1 MPCAFD
7 EERPFQFEDL
17 NSGCQ
22 FVVPDAKL
30 ITVDGK
36 SWCPYHFPMTN
47 KNGEPTQ
54 KASWDNDKLET
65 FQKEIRHRYDYALKQ
80 KSTLDLTGVIFP
92 SKQNFSNI
100 SFPSVSFAKA
110 TFSEGASFHGT
121 TFSGEAEFGE
131 ATFRGFTG
139 FHGVKFLQDAGFDR
153 VTFSRVGRFG
163 KATFNGSAMFRR
175 ATFNK
180 SISFEEAVFIRTA
193 AFEGATF
200 SEAAEFNNATFQG
213 NARFKKAT
221 FRRGGQFGRSTFKRD
236 ARFER
241 ASFDGISL
249 FEAATFNG
257 NAEFEGAVFSGPAE
271 FENVRFCKSAS
282 FGASSPY
289 AENDNPKASSF
300 GLVNFS
306 NATFGGEA
314 KFENRQFLK
323 SASFDACIFTKAPIF
338 HSCKLPQGTT
348 FSPRTNFKDVTSK
361 DAVQAYRTLKLAMET
376 VRARQEESMFYALE
390 QQARRNHPDTPPS
403 EQLISHIYEWTA
415 DFGESFVRPLGW
427 LLLIT
432 ELFVFLYAITM
443 TTYFP
448 QGTPGYDGA
457 SFRFAIEQIVRP
469 FGAWT
474 SSSGTAMG
482 TVFPQPAGLP
492 FSLKLLSTFQSLAN
506 VSFLGLSFFA
516 VRRKFKLS

>member
-1 MPCAFD
+1 MPCAFVD
-7 EERPFQFEDL
+7 ERPFQFEDL
-17 NSGCQ
+17 NSRCQ
-22 FVVPDAKL
+22 FVVPDANL
-30 ITVDGK
+30 IAVDGQ

-54 KASWDNDKLET
+54 KALWDNDKLEA
-65 FQKEIRHRYDYALKQ
+65 FQQEILHRHVYALEQ
-80 KSTLDLTGVIFP
+80 NSTLDLTGVVFP

-100 SFPSVSFAKA
+100 TFPSVSFAKA
-110 TFSEGASFHGT
+110 MFSGGASFRGA
-121 TFSGEAEFGE
+121 TFGGEAEFGE
-131 ATFRGFTG
+131 ATFSRTTG
-139 FHGVKFLQDAGFDR
+139 FQEAIFSQNAGFDG
-153 VTFSRVGRFG
+153 VTFSGGVRFV
-163 KATFNGSAMFRR
+163 KATFKGGAMFRR
-175 ATFNK
+175 ATFNT
-180 SISFEEAVFIRTA
+180 SITFEEADFNMTA
-193 AFEGATF
+193 AFEKATF
-200 SEAAEFNNATFQG
+200 SEAAEFNNTTFQG
-213 NARFKKAT
+213 NARFKNAT
-221 FRRGGQFGRSTFKRD
+221 FRRGGLFGRSTFRRD

-241 ASFDGISL
+241 ATFDGISW
-249 FEAATFNG
+249 FESATFNG

-271 FENVRFCKSAS
+271 FENVRFCNSAS

-323 SASFDACIFTKAPIF
+323 SASFEACTFTKAPIF
-338 HSCKLPQGTT
+338 HSCRLPQGTT
-348 FSPRTNFKDVTSK
+348 FPPRMNFKDVTSK

-390 QQARRNHPDTPPS
+390 QQARRNQPDTPRS
-403 EQLISHIYEWTA
+403 EQLISHLYEWTA

-427 LLLIT
+427 LLLVT
-432 ELFVFLYAITM
+432 ELFAFLYASMM

-448 QGTPGYDGA
+448 QGMSGYDGA
-457 SFRFAIEQIVRP
+457 SLRFAIEQIVRP

-474 SSSGTAMG
+474 SSSGTTME
-482 TVFPQPAGLP
+482 TVFLQPPGLP
-492 FSLKLLSTFQSLAN
+492 FSLKLLSTVQSLAN